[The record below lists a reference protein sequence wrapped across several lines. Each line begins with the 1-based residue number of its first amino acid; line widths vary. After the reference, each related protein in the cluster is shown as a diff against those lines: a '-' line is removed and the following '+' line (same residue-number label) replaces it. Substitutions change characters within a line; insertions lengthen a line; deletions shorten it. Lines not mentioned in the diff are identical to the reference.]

1 MRQTKKIL
9 IVEDEA
15 LTTQMYKD
23 AFGKMGY
30 YLYAVKNKVEA
41 LKKIKE
47 EQPAMILLDLLI
59 PTEDGVFGKFDFR
72 TPIGLDILKSVKQD
86 PATKET
92 KVVVLTNL
100 ENDQA
105 RLGAMSAGA
114 NDFIIKTELTPSQV
128 AERVIGLL
136 ES

>member
-23 AFGKMGY
+23 AFEKRGY
-30 YLYAVKNKVEA
+30 YLYAVKNKTDA
-41 LKKIKE
+41 LKKIKQE
-47 EQPAMILLDLLI
+47 KPAMILLDLLI
-59 PTEDGVFGKFDFR
+59 PTQDSVFEKFDFR
-72 TPIGLDILKSVKQD
+72 TPIGLDVLKSVKQD
-86 PATKET
+86 PETKET

-114 NDFIIKTELTPSQV
+114 DDFIIKTELTPSQV

-136 ES
+136 EN

>member
-23 AFGKMGY
+23 AFEKLGY

-41 LKKIKE
+41 LKKIKD

-59 PTEDGVFGKFDFR
+59 PTQDSVFEKFDFR
-72 TPIGLDILKSVKQD
+72 TPIGLDVLRAVKQSAEMKD
-86 PATKET
+86 T

-105 RLGAMSAGA
+105 RLAAISAGA
-114 NDFIIKTELTPSQV
+114 DDYIIKTELTPSQV

>member
-15 LTTQMYKD
+15 LTTQMYRD
-23 AFGKMGY
+23 AFEKEGY

-47 EQPAMILLDLLI
+47 EQPAIILLDLLI
-59 PTEDGVFGKFDFR
+59 PSQDSVFEKFDFR
-72 TPIGLDILKSVKQD
+72 TPIGLDVLKAIKQD
-86 PATKET
+86 PRLKDT

-114 NDFIIKTELTPSQV
+114 DDYIIKTELTPTNV